1 MFLEKFKTQFSV
13 EYYFGK
19 NGLDFGETM
28 WVQIYQKSKNWKDDL
43 QKWFNDVWLVYTC
56 GH

>member
-1 MFLEKFKTQFSV
+1 MFLEKFKTQFFV

-19 NGLDFGETM
+19 NGLDFGETTWM
-28 WVQIYQKSKNWKDDL
+28 QIYQKSKTWKNNL

>member
-1 MFLEKFKTQFSV
+1 MVLEKFKTQLSV
-13 EYYFGK
+13 EHYFGK
-19 NGLDFGETM
+19 NGLDFGETI
-28 WVQIYQKSKNWKDDL
+28 WVQIYQKSKNWKNDL